1 MSKQGL
7 YFDNM
12 FRAYPFI
19 DSSLGMALPDEA
31 IVDFK
36 CFINSEAGFI
46 ADEHKVWLYAVKR
59 TQTHVVFS
67 FACDAAALSDKVLSF
82 YIPAGSG
89 EITYAF
95 SELQSLNN
103 ACVDPQ
109 SLSSE
114 SSSAVSTQQ
123 SSSSTS
129 EPYTTDS
136 GLVIW
141 DGFIVV
147 GNLTSLLESM
157 EITDCMTDPEGYTK
171 VEPALVVDLQSTMVR
186 FVNIAN
192 KLPTTVTAA
201 EGCSDGLEQSYDII
215 TYHRNI
221 TGDIKF
227 VNGYSCNVTLSESDN
242 SIVFTATTDTAVK
255 GQFCGHEELAQIK
268 YKSEL
273 IPGIKFGD
281 NHTIPND
288 SLLYSGGPLC
298 RDTLKSING
307 VGGKRLWIIAGR
319 GIALTENQENY
330 LISINATLSG
340 LAVCYAPGTSVSV
353 SSASLAP
360 G

>member
-1 MSKQGL
+1 MSRQGL

-19 DSSLGMALPDEA
+19 DGAIGMALPDET

-36 CFINSEAGFI
+36 CFINSEAGFV
-46 ADEHKVWLYAVKR
+46 AGTHSVWLYAVKR
-59 TQTHVVFS
+59 TQTHIVFS
-67 FACDAAALSDKVLSF
+67 FACDSPALSDKVLSF
-82 YIPAGSG
+82 HIPADS
-89 EITYAF
+89 EELAYTF
-95 SELQSLNN
+95 SELQPISY
-103 ACVDPQ
+103 ACVNPQ
-109 SLSSE
+109 SSSSE
-114 SSSAVSTQQ
+114 SIGVVQ

-129 EPYTTDS
+129 EPYSTASDHI
-136 GLVIW
+136 IW
-141 DGFIVV
+141 DGFIVI

-157 EITDCMTDPEGYTK
+157 EIADCMTDSEGYTK
-171 VEPALVVDLQSTMVR
+171 VEPTLIIDLQSAMVR

-221 TGDIKF
+221 TGDIRF
-227 VNGYSCNVTLSESDN
+227 VNGYSCNVALSAPDN
-242 SIVFTATTDTAVK
+242 SVVFTATTDAAVK
-255 GQFCGHEELAQIK
+255 GQFCGHEELTQIK

-273 IPGIKFGD
+273 IPGVKFGD
-281 NHTIPND
+281 EHVIPYD
-288 SLLYSGGPLC
+288 SELYSGGPTC

-307 VGGKRLWIIAGR
+307 VGGRRLWILAGR
-319 GIALTENQENY
+319 GIELTESQEEY
-330 LISINATLSG
+330 LISISATLSG

-360 G
+360 

>member
-1 MSKQGL
+1 MSRQGL

-19 DSSLGMALPDEA
+19 DSAVGMALPDDA

-36 CFINSEAGFI
+36 CFINSEAGFL
-46 ADEHKVWLYAVKR
+46 ADTHSVWLYAIKR
-59 TQTHVVFS
+59 TQTHIIFS

-82 YIPAGSG
+82 YIPADSG
-89 EITYAF
+89 EIAYAF
-95 SELQSLNN
+95 SELQPISN

-109 SLSSE
+109 SSSSE
-114 SSSAVSTQQ
+114 SSGAVSAQQ

-129 EPYTTDS
+129 EPYATAS
-136 GLVIW
+136 EHIIW
-141 DGFIVV
+141 DGFIVI

-157 EITDCMTDPEGYTK
+157 EIADCMTDPEGYTK
-171 VEPALVVDLQSTMVR
+171 IEPALVVDLQSTMVR

-192 KLPTTVTAA
+192 KLPTTVTSA

-221 TGDIKF
+221 TGNIRF
-227 VNGYSCNVTLSESDN
+227 VNGYSCNVTLSAPDN
-242 SIVFTATTDTAVK
+242 SVVFTATTDTAIK
-255 GQFCGHEELAQIK
+255 GQFCGHEELTQIK

-273 IPGIKFGD
+273 IPGVKFGD
-281 NHTIPND
+281 DHTIPDN

-307 VGGKRLWIIAGR
+307 VGGRRLWIIAGR
-319 GIALTENQENY
+319 GIELTEDQEDY

-353 SSASLAP
+353 SSASLGP
-360 G
+360 

>member
-1 MSKQGL
+1 MSRQGL

-19 DSSLGMALPDEA
+19 DTLVGMALPDDA

-36 CFINSEAGFI
+36 CFINSEAGFV
-46 ADEHKVWLYAVKR
+46 AGTHKVWLYAVKR
-59 TQTHVVFS
+59 TQNHIVFS
-67 FACDAAALSDKVLSF
+67 FACDAAALSDSVLSF
-82 YIPAGSG
+82 YIPSNSE

-95 SELQSLNN
+95 SELQPLSN
-103 ACVDPQ
+103 ACLDPQ
-109 SLSSE
+109 SSSSE
-114 SSSAVSTQQ
+114 GAGSAPGQQ

-129 EPYTTDS
+129 EPYAIASDH
-136 GLVIW
+136 VIW

-147 GNLTSLLESM
+147 GSLASLLESL
-157 EITDCMTDPEGYTK
+157 EVTDCMTDPEGYTE
-171 VEPALVVDLQSTMVR
+171 VEPTLVVDLQGTMVR

-192 KLPTTVTAA
+192 KLPTTATAA
-201 EGCSDGLEQSYDII
+201 EGCSDGLEQSYEII

-221 TGDIKF
+221 TGDIRF
-227 VNGYSCNVTLSESDN
+227 INGYSCNVALSTPDN

-255 GQFCGHEELAQIK
+255 GQFCGHEELTQIK
-268 YKSEL
+268 YKSQL

-281 NHTIPND
+281 DHVIPDN
-288 SLLYSGGPLC
+288 SPLYSGGPTC

-307 VGGKRLWIIAGR
+307 VGGKRLWILGGR
-319 GIALTENQENY
+319 GIALTEDQENY

-340 LAVCYAPGTSVSV
+340 LAVCANPGTSISV

-360 G
+360 

>member
-1 MSKQGL
+1 MSRQGL

-19 DSSLGMALPDEA
+19 DTSVGMALPDDA

-36 CFINSEAGFI
+36 CFINSEAGFL
-46 ADEHKVWLYAVKR
+46 ASTHKVWLYSVKR
-59 TQTHVVFS
+59 TQTHIVFS

-82 YIPAGSG
+82 HIPAASE
-89 EITYAF
+89 EISYAF
-95 SELQSLNN
+95 SELHPISN
-103 ACVDPQ
+103 ACVNPQ
-109 SLSSE
+109 SSSSE
-114 SSSAVSTQQ
+114 GLGLVQ

-129 EPYTTDS
+129 EPYATAS
-136 GLVIW
+136 EHVIW

-157 EITDCMTDPEGYTK
+157 EINDCMTDPEGYTK
-171 VEPALVVDLQSTMVR
+171 VEPALVVDLQGTMVR

-192 KLPTTVTAA
+192 KLPTTTTAA

-227 VNGYSCNVTLSESDN
+227 INGYSCNVALSTPDN
-242 SIVFTATTDTAVK
+242 SVVFTATVDDAVK
-255 GQFCGHEELAQIK
+255 GQFCGHEELTQIK

-281 NHTIPND
+281 DHTIPGD

-307 VGGKRLWIIAGR
+307 VGGKRLWILAGR
-319 GIALTENQENY
+319 GIALTEDQENY
-330 LISINATLSG
+330 LISISATLSG

-360 G
+360 